1 MNPVKSFTLCPSSA
15 FSALDDGSKENHH
28 SVIPGTIRQ
37 DFGRPRPIV
46 NPEAGL
52 GIRASPFEPL
62 IQDRNLPKSG
72 TISPFKSEEYEAWMR
87 SRGDMHSR
95 SPHNP
100 FAEPCYRVSGNGNNE
115 SSWKLRYLQSE
126 MSRTQMR
133 MNMLALMEEK
143 RQMRI
148 KMLGLEAA
156 LQLERSENAESKNS
170 RQSPESAAENN
181 PSISCDVSNENEKL
195 KYVNMA
201 RGGRASKSL
210 DRSES
215 LQDEIELDDISER
228 LSSCLNTTT
237 STVDNND
244 LEKAFI
250 DEGENENANRSVNQ
264 AINKSTI
271 EANAFG
277 VIDTLQM
284 NPPESHEPPPSVMMT
299 RSHHHR
305 KDAEHKLYD
314 ASPEKLETLAEK
326 ENVARVSLDH
336 VDFTTIKSED
346 DSSKIDAKME
356 RNQAE
361 AALPNYSIGVQSE
374 TNTSSTEK
382 QKRKRNM
389 MGNLFSSIQAPPGT
403 KQTRRGIKAKR

>member
-15 FSALDDGSKENHH
+15 FSVLDDGSKENHH

-87 SRGDMHSR
+87 LRGDMHSR
-95 SPHNP
+95 SSHNP
-100 FAEPCYRVSGNGNNE
+100 LAEPCYRVSGNGNNE

-126 MSRTQMR
+126 MSRTQTR

-170 RQSPESAAENN
+170 KQSPESAAENN
-181 PSISCDVSNENEKL
+181 PSISYDVSNENEKL
-195 KYVNMA
+195 EYVNVT

-210 DRSES
+210 YRNES
-215 LQDEIELDDISER
+215 LQDETQLDGISER
-228 LSSCLNTTT
+228 LLSCLNTTT
-237 STVDNND
+237 STVDSND
-244 LEKAFI
+244 LEKAFV
-250 DEGENENANRSVNQ
+250 DEDENENTNRSVDQ
-264 AINKSTI
+264 AINKSSI

-277 VIDTLQM
+277 VIDTLQT
-284 NPPESHEPPPSVMMT
+284 NPPVTHEPPPSVIMT
-299 RSHHHR
+299 RSHHRR
-305 KDAEHKLYD
+305 KDAEHKLHD

-336 VDFTTIKSED
+336 VDYTTIKSED
-346 DSSKIDAKME
+346 DSNKIDAKIE
-356 RNQAE
+356 RIQAE

-389 MGNLFSSIQAPPGT
+389 MGNLISSI
-403 KQTRRGIKAKR
+403 